1 MRHVLNI
8 FVMVLVVA
16 AAATANA
23 ATWNVVPGGGGD
35 ATTIQAGIN
44 LAANGD
50 VVVVAP
56 GIYTGPQNRNISFG
70 GKNITVQASAG
81 PLFTVI
87 DCQNLG
93 NGFNFTTN
101 ETVAAVLDGFTI
113 KNGQANKGGGIQID
127 TASPTIRYCVIT
139 NCLANANGGG
149 IFVKK
154 GDPQIYSNTIDGNN
168 CVVLGG
174 GGGITLGAQ
183 SHAKLWQN
191 VVCNSV
197 GGGAIACL
205 GAMTGTQLSCNDT
218 YANVGGDAV
227 CFGTVTN
234 FSADPLYC
242 GIAGSGNFFLQQTS
256 PCAPTFSPCA
266 AGVGALGVQCQVTS
280 VQGVTW
286 GQVKSMYR

>member
-1 MRHVLNI
+1 MRHVLKF

-44 LAANGD
+44 LASSGD
-50 VVVVAP
+50 VVLVAP
-56 GIYTGPQNRNISFG
+56 GTYTGAQNRNISFG

-93 NGFNFTTN
+93 NGFNFTNN
-101 ETVAAVLDGFTI
+101 ETLAAVLDGFTI

-127 TASPTIRYCVIT
+127 TASPTIRYCVIS

-154 GDPQIYSNTIDGNN
+154 GDPQIYNNTFDGNN
-168 CVVLGG
+168 CLIVAGG
-174 GGGITLGAQ
+174 GGVTLGAQ
-183 SHAKLWQN
+183 SHATLWQN
-191 VVCNSV
+191 IVCNSV
-197 GGGAIACL
+197 GGSAIACL
-205 GAMTGTQLSCNDT
+205 GAMTGTQLSCNDVFN
-218 YANVGGDAV
+218 NVGGDAV
-227 CFGTVTN
+227 CFGTATN
-234 FSADPLYC
+234 FASDPLYC
-242 GIAGSGNFFLQQTS
+242 GIVGSGNFTLQQTS
-256 PCAPTFSPCA
+256 PCAASLSPCL
-266 AGVGALGVQCQVTS
+266 AGVGAYGVQCQVTAT
-280 VQGVTW
+280 QPATW
-286 GQVKSMYR
+286 GSVKNMYR

>member
-1 MRHVLNI
+1 MRHVLNL

-23 ATWNVVPGGGGD
+23 TTWQVVQGGGGD

-50 VVVVAP
+50 VVMVAP
-56 GIYTGPQNRNISFG
+56 GTYTGAQNRNLNFN

-93 NGFNFTTN
+93 NGFNFLTN
-101 ETVAAVLDGFTI
+101 EGITAVVDGFTI

-127 TASPTIRYCVIT
+127 TASPTIRYCVIS
-139 NCLANANGGG
+139 NCTANAAGGG
-149 IFVKK
+149 IYVKK
-154 GDPQIYSNTIDGNN
+154 GDPQIYCNTIDANN
-168 CVVLGG
+168 CLIVGQ
-174 GGGITLGAQ
+174 GGGIALGAL

-191 VVCNSV
+191 IVCNSV
-197 GGGAIACL
+197 GGGAIGCT
-205 GAMTGTQLSCNDT
+205 GAMTGTTMSCNDL

-227 CFGTVTN
+227 CFGTTGN

-242 GIAGSGNFFLQQTS
+242 GIPGSGNFFLQQTS
-256 PCAPTFSPCA
+256 PCAAPASPCA
-266 AGVGALGVQCQVTS
+266 ALVGALGVQCQVTAT
-280 VQGVTW
+280 QPVTW
-286 GQVKSMYR
+286 GSVKNMYR